1 MKRALLAIALLLAL
15 PAAAR
20 AGDVTMVA
28 RDVPLGPRSLQASA
42 PPIRFD
48 MLGLHWQGPGTVSY
62 RTRSLVGSWSA
73 WRLADADAGPDPSS
87 AESHPGWHD
96 GNLDWT
102 APANGVQFRTAG
114 RVTRLR
120 AYYLWSRASAA
131 AAQPLR
137 TLSVAG
143 SPSIVPRSSWE
154 ADEKIVR
161 ARPRIA
167 PSLQLAVVHHT
178 AGTNRYTPAQSAAIV
193 RGIEVYHVRANGWND
208 IGYNFLVDRYGT
220 VYEGRGGGVTEDVIG
235 AHALGFNTGTVGVA
249 LIGNFT
255 AASPPPAMEAA
266 LVRLLAW
273 RLDLG
278 HVNPLATV
286 DYRSSGNPEFKAGK
300 IVRLRAISGHRDT
313 GPTECPGAGVYRL
326 LPSIA
331 RRVAATGLPKL
342 YAPAVNGLVGGRVRF
357 TARLSSSLPWTV
369 TVTNSLG
376 RIVAR
381 HTGVSADV
389 DWTWDSTPVALAIP
403 IGEPLRWTID
413 AGGAVLP
420 ASGSL
425 GRKALPPAV
434 VPCAAA
440 GQAAGRRARA
450 AAGQAAGRRARAAA
464 GQAACRSCPCRGRPS
479 RRP

>member
-1 MKRALLAIALLLAL
+1 M
-15 PAAAR
+15 
-20 AGDVTMVA
+20 
-28 RDVPLGPRSLQASA
+28 
-42 PPIRFD
+42 
-48 MLGLHWQGPGTVSY
+48 
-62 RTRSLVGSWSA
+62 
-73 WRLADADAGPDPSS
+73 
-87 AESHPGWHD
+87 
-96 GNLDWT
+96 
-102 APANGVQFRTAG
+102 
-114 RVTRLR
+114 
-120 AYYLWSRASAA
+120 
-131 AAQPLR
+131 
-137 TLSVAG
+137 
-143 SPSIVPRSSWE
+143 PRSSWE

-249 LIGNFT
+249 DRQLHSGL
-255 AASPPPAMEAA
+255 AAAGDGGGARQAARLAPRSGSREPARHR
-266 LVRLLAW
+266 RLLLERQPRVQGRQDRPSA
-273 RLDLG
+273 G
-278 HVNPLATV
+278 H
-286 DYRSSGNPEFKAGK
+286 SGT
-300 IVRLRAISGHRDT
+300 DT

-342 YAPAVNGLVGGRVRF
+342 YAPTVKGLVGGRVRF

-403 IGEPLRWTID
+403 IAEPLRWTID

-420 ASGSL
+420 ASDSL
-425 GRKALPPAV
+425 GRKALPAAALATAGQAAGGRA
-434 VPCAAA
+434 CTAA
-440 GQAAGRRARA
+440 GQAAGRRACH
-450 AAGQAAGRRARAAA
+450 GRLPPVVVLAP
-464 GQAACRSCPCRGRPS
+464 SGRPS